1 MKQTRDVK
9 MNLLNDEHKLK
20 GLVLAGSNLKIRDI
34 HLESIKEN
42 TTELQT
48 LNDQLQNL
56 AITGLAL
63 SFSDA
68 KVDTLMRSSDSIETA
83 KETMKAVKAILKSHG
98 HVMSEAASSKKD

>member
-1 MKQTRDVK
+1 MKQTHDVK
-9 MNLLNDEHKLK
+9 MNLLSDEHKLK
-20 GLVLAGSNLKIRDI
+20 GLVLAGPNLKIRDI

-48 LNDQLQNL
+48 LSDELQNL

-68 KVDTLMRSSDSIETA
+68 KVDTLMKSSNSIETA
-83 KETMKAVKAILKSHG
+83 KETMKAVKAILRSHG
-98 HVMSEAASSKKD
+98 HAMSEAASSKKD